1 MRFENLMKRVCF
13 IIGLCIPL
21 SGCSDG
27 ALAGAVAMDKAKV
40 WLEQVNFKVSK
51 RVNGNAPV
59 SVHLIIIYDDGV
71 LGQVAAMTADQYFTA
86 EPQLRKD
93 HANDIDITEW
103 EIVPGQEVES
113 EPITLR
119 KAYGKGA
126 FIFARYSTPDAHRE
140 GIADEQEITV
150 HLDEKD
156 FFITKNR

>member
-1 MRFENLMKRVCF
+1 MNLLKGACF
-13 IIGLCIPL
+13 AAGLCISL

-27 ALAGAVAMDKAKV
+27 AIEGAIKMDKAKI
-40 WLEQVNFKVSK
+40 WLEKVNFKVSK
-51 RVNGNAPV
+51 KVNSNAPV
-59 SVHLIIIYDDGV
+59 EVHLIIIYDEGV
-71 LGQVAAMTADQYFTA
+71 KAVVAPLTADQYFA
-86 EPQLRKD
+86 VEPQLRKD

-103 EIVPGQEVES
+103 EIVPGQEVDS
-113 EPITLR
+113 ETITLT